1 MTGDHGGDR
10 QLTPFVS
17 SALQRL
23 RYEGEY
29 NESSCNDGAFRMLR
43 DDPMLERMTIAAT
56 GVASQYQRPH
66 S

>member
-1 MTGDHGGDR
+1 MATR
-10 QLTPFVS
+10 PSAQTRFVFRRTS
-17 SALQRL
+17 TTALRK
-23 RYEGEY
+23 GEY
-29 NESSCNDGAFRMLR
+29 NETSCNDGAYGMLR